1 MLSEELLFDLQKRE
15 LIYKNNEIIHL
26 RKREKDFLYLLYE
39 KKESILRYEEI
50 ELELWSDKEMTTHAL
65 KSFIKDLRNKIPVNV
80 IKNVP
85 QEGYTLQKQ

>member
-1 MLSEELLFDLQKRE
+1 MLFDLQKRE

-39 KKESILRYEEI
+39 KKDSILRYEEI
-50 ELELWSDKEMTTHAL
+50 EFELWNDKEMTSHAL
-65 KSFIKDLRNKIPVNV
+65 KSFIKELRNKIPINV

-85 QEGYTLQKQ
+85 QEGYTLHK